1 MFWCPLC
8 LLRVLKVPNRKL
20 PLRPLFV
27 ALYDVRAREDIIQPL
42 TLFRLRVLTTSRAL
56 TEGEALSVP
65 RSNIYLINKLPLLGF
80 LLERNFE
87 KIYYTVVVNKLIKHL
102 GEIEFICLLDGNIF
116 I

>member
-1 MFWCPLC
+1 MPPLC
-8 LLRVLKVPNRKL
+8 LLRVLKAPNRKL
-20 PLRPLFV
+20 PLHLLSV
-27 ALYDVRAREDIIQPL
+27 ALYDVRAREDIKHPL
-42 TLFRLRVLTTSRAL
+42 TLFRLQVLTGSRAPK
-56 TEGEALSVP
+56 EGGALLVP

-87 KIYYTVVVNKLIKHL
+87 KIYYSVVVNKLVKHL